1 MTKAEENLAKDALLQ
16 YSKEYLLKKRKSKQE
31 RALLGDDQPRYVI
44 YVRKSTEDD
53 KRQVESNPAQIKLC
67 SKFAKDNGL
76 RVVDILPE
84 EKSAKIPGKRDKFN
98 KMIKTI
104 EEGKSYD
111 SILAWHPDRLARN
124 MKEAGEIMDLLDSGK
139 IKDLKFVSYSFTND
153 AAGKMTLSILFAMAK
168 EFSDKLSVD
177 TKRGIKTKVEKG
189 MYCGSSKKGYAVNS
203 SKYFMPDDEKYGI
216 YKNIWKLVIKGISI
230 NDIKEKYPDE
240 KVSYEYLKDPFAAGV
255 YCYGDQIVDLQ
266 LVHENFKPLVTP
278 EEFMIVQRMFNNR
291 GGWVLTDEF
300 LPFRDFVKCYHCGNY
315 MTPGRSRSK
324 SDNRYLYLVCAN
336 KNCTKELKQK
346 GLKQNRIRSKEIVN
360 YVINFLK
367 SNTKVSR
374 DLYQKVIKRDR
385 QDLVDEIGEIKRQI
399 KTQNAEISKLEN
411 KEKLYSDKLLDE
423 KNPDLFKDR
432 ITSILLIRK
441 GRKEDLNELE
451 MKLSELETKLAL
463 EIPDYDSFVNFF
475 EKIVVAIQ
483 KTDNPLLLDN
493 MLKLVFL
500 NTTVGDKK
508 VLGYELNQ
516 PFKSFWSMKNSSGVE
531 DGT

>member
-1 MTKAEENLAKDALLQ
+1 MTKAEENLAKDLLLQ

-31 RALLGDDQPRYVI
+31 RELLEDDQPRYVI
-44 YVRKSTEDD
+44 YARKSTEDE
-53 KRQVESNPAQIKLC
+53 KRQIQSNENQIELC
-67 SKFAKDNGL
+67 SKYAKENGL
-76 RVVDILPE
+76 VVVDIIPE
-84 EKSAKIPGKRDKFN
+84 DKSAKHPGKREKFS
-98 KMIKTI
+98 KMIQTI
-104 EEGKSYD
+104 KEGKSYD
-111 SILAWHPDRLARN
+111 SILAWHPDRLSRN
-124 MKEAGEIMDLLDSGK
+124 MKEAGEIMDLLDSKK

-177 TKRGIKTKVEKG
+177 TKRGIKKKVEKG

-203 SKYFMPDDEKYGI
+203 SKYFMPDDEKYEI
-216 YKNIWKLVIKGISI
+216 YKNIWKLAVKGNSIS
-230 NDIKEKYPDE
+230 NIKEKYPEE
-240 KVSYEYLKDPFAAGV
+240 KVSYEYLKDPFAAGI
-255 YCYGDQIVDLQ
+255 YCYGDQVVDLP
-266 LVHENFKPLVTP
+266 LVHKNFKPLVTP
-278 EEFMIVQRMFNNR
+278 NEFMTVQRFFNNR

-300 LPFRDFVKCYHCGNY
+300 LPFREFVKCNHCGNY

-324 SDNRYLYLVCAN
+324 SDDRYLYLVCAN

-346 GLKQNRIRSKEIVN
+346 GMKQNRIRSKEIVDF
-360 YVINFLK
+360 VINFLK

-374 DLYQKVIKRDR
+374 NLYQKAIQRDR
-385 QDLVDEIGEIKRQI
+385 KDLVEEIDEIKGQI
-399 KTQNAEISKLEN
+399 KTQNTEITKLEN

-423 KNPDLFKDR
+423 KNPDLFKDS

-441 GRKEDLNELE
+441 GRKEDLKELE
-451 MKLSELETKLAL
+451 IKLSELETKLAL

-475 EKIVVAIQ
+475 EKLVPAIQ

-508 VLGYELNQ
+508 VLSYELNQ
-516 PFKSFWSMKNSSGVE
+516 PFKSFWSIKNSSGVE
-531 DGT
+531 DGI